1 LIYKSN
7 PIYRKSSISSQ
18 GSKERGRVGRL
29 GSRLKMGH
37 QKLNGITNPQ
47 GEDYEEHSG

>member
-1 LIYKSN
+1 LINKYN
-7 PIYRKSSISSQ
+7 PVYRKSSISSQ

-29 GSRLKMGH
+29 SSRLKMGH

-47 GEDYEEHSG
+47 GEE